1 MNKVQNTTIFELSEQ
16 DCLLVQGGSPALP
29 AEWSSV
35 GKLPCSLSDK
45 VEKPD
50 LDLIISVNKKP

>member
-1 MNKVQNTTIFELSEQ
+1 MNIVQNTTIFELSEQ

-35 GKLPCSLSDK
+35 DKLSYSLSDK

-50 LDLIISVNKKP
+50 LDLVISVNKKP